1 MKLLV
6 ATSKTQG
13 ARENDF
19 NDCVEGEL
27 IWIAPSCSDGEASP
41 DSECG
46 CGRSFGG
53 LNSHGGTTTALVADL
68 PGFSYSDYAAALRSS
83 LAAQGWPPEGAYEVA
98 TGLLAFTSGWEV
110 GAVLER
116 RRNWFAERLVPA
128 PPG

>member
-6 ATSKTQG
+6 ATSRTQG

-27 IWIAPSCSDGEASP
+27 IWIAPSCTEGGTSP
-41 DSECG
+41 DSACG

-53 LNSHGGTTTALVADL
+53 LSSHEGTTTALVADL
-68 PGFSYSDYAAALRSS
+68 PGFTYSDYADALRSS
-83 LAAQGWPPEGAYEVA
+83 LADQDLPPEAADEVA
-98 TGLLAFTSGWEV
+98 MGLLAFTSGWEV
-110 GAVLER
+110 GTVLER
-116 RRNWFAERLVPA
+116 RCDWFAERLVPV